1 MFLGTIRVNITFAS
15 FFQHEMA
22 EKKQTSPLTGKAL
35 QDKVKQ
41 MQGADKKDIA
51 KACGYVTYT
60 KNSQERISLMAF
72 YNALLEAEGM
82 SFDAAS
88 TSKGTRGREATYR
101 VSVHKNGNLLIGA
114 TYTKEMGLEPGDEFT
129 IKLGKRSIALTRVD
143 E

>member
-1 MFLGTIRVNITFAS
+1 
-15 FFQHEMA
+15 MA
-22 EKKQTSPLTGKAL
+22 EKKPTSPLTGKAL

-60 KNSQERISLMAF
+60 KNEQERISLMAF

-82 SFDAAS
+82 SFDAAPS
-88 TSKGTRGREATYR
+88 TKGTRGREATYR

-114 TYTKEMGLEPGDEFT
+114 TYTNEMGLQPGDEFT
-129 IKLGKRSIALTRVD
+129 IKLKKRSIELTRVED
-143 E
+143 